1 MGVPAQATGYGDD
14 LAARVARLD
23 MMARHVRPRDLV
35 AEVDAIRL
43 VAESAGILPVV
54 AVARAL
60 ESALG
65 RGESGVIVRGW
76 IAMLGEAVGC
86 GRSDAHSSHVF
97 LAAGAVRLAG

>member
-1 MGVPAQATGYGDD
+1 MGVSARNDD

-23 MMARHVRPRDLV
+23 LMARHVRSRDLLD
-35 AEVDAIRL
+35 EVDAIRC
-43 VAESAGILPVV
+43 VAEAAGVLPVV

-60 ESALG
+60 EAALG

-86 GRSDAHSSHVF
+86 GQTDAQSGHVF